1 MRRII
6 VLTMLVSP
14 GLRVGGVGE
23 GEGEDGE
30 GDGEGSCHDRG
41 FVQRFVLDK
50 SGDTTLI
57 LLHLV

>member
-1 MRRII
+1 MCRII

-14 GLRVGGVGE
+14 GLRVGVGE

-30 GDGEGSCHDRG
+30 EGGERSCHDRG